1 MDNVK
6 ADRPGRK
13 HLPKLLDNFDHV
25 GPHGKH
31 ICLVFQVMGRSL
43 DVFSAQWKPSRIPS
57 PIRQRVTAQLLRAL
71 DFLHRECGIIHTD
84 IKATVIML
92 DLNDPDAKEDQR
104 EACIQSYLEQVPI
117 PTGVE
122 HDTFDYVQ
130 SRSIYAPIKDPN
142 MVNIQLA
149 DLGSGTAR
157 IWCVLVGRIYIS
169 PSFASLKFYELP
181 K

>member
-1 MDNVK
+1 MGSYTQVGLRGKYRFRDSLV
-6 ADRPGRK
+6 D
-13 HLPKLLDNFDHV
+13 LP
-25 GPHGKH
+25 
-31 ICLVFQVMGRSL
+31 
-43 DVFSAQWKPSRIPS
+43 
-57 PIRQRVTAQLLRAL
+57 
-71 DFLHRECGIIHTD
+71 TD

-157 IWCVLVGRIYIS
+157 IWCVVCSVADLICSLLDGSTSRRVL
-169 PSFASLKFYELP
+169 PASSSTSSRSNLP
-181 K
+181 TPMGHRD

>member
-1 MDNVK
+1 
-6 ADRPGRK
+6 
-13 HLPKLLDNFDHV
+13 
-25 GPHGKH
+25 
-31 ICLVFQVMGRSL
+31 
-43 DVFSAQWKPSRIPS
+43 
-57 PIRQRVTAQLLRAL
+57 
-71 DFLHRECGIIHTD
+71 
-84 IKATVIML
+84 ML

-149 DLGSGTAR
+149 DLGSGTAKA
-157 IWCVLVGRIYIS
+157 WCVLVGPIYIS
-169 PSFASLKFYELP
+169 PSSASPKFYELP